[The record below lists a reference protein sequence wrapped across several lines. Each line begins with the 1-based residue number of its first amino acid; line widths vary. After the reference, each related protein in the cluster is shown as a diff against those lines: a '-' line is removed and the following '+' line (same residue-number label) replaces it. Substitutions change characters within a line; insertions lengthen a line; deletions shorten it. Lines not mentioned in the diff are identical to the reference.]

1 MIFKNNK
8 NYFNIKDKNFLNSV
22 EQVQKTFLPLSMYKK
37 NTQSFVQTTFIDAL
51 EQLTDLKEISSF
63 KEAGVVLSVGDGIMH
78 VLGLE
83 DVEVGELVYVQ
94 SLKGLALNLENK
106 MVGVVLFGNDRLVGE
121 GDYVFR
127 TNSVVNIPI
136 GEEYLGRIID
146 SLGNFIDGLE
156 TIKMNTYGFV
166 DIKAPGIIARQ
177 SIKQPFY
184 TGIKAID
191 SMIPIGCGQRELIIG
206 DRQTGKTAIAIDAI
220 LNQKQYHDCND
231 AQRVYCIYAAI
242 GQKRSTVVQIS
253 ERLKEAKAFYY
264 TVIVAAT
271 ASEAAPL
278 QFLAPYTACTL
289 GEYFRDNG
297 KHAIVVYDDLSK
309 QAVAYRQM
317 SLLLRRP
324 PSREAYPGD
333 VFYLHSRLL
342 ERAAKLSSALLGGS
356 LTALPIIET
365 QENDLSAY
373 IPTNV
378 ISITDGQI
386 FLEKELFNKGILPA
400 INVGLSVSRIGSA
413 AQLIAMKQVAGNL
426 KIELAF
432 FREVE
437 AFLSFSGDLEATTLL
452 TINRGLRLVE
462 LLKQKQY
469 EPIPINIQIILIFAG
484 IRGWLDRISVWHVK
498 SFLNFLIK
506 FIKRPTTNIANFF
519 NPTIKMDEKVIDSLT
534 KIILS
539 AREEF
544 LLSINTLKK

>member
-1 MIFKNNK
+1 MIFEINK
-8 NYFNIKDKNFLNSV
+8 NYFSAKDKTLKNPVGF
-22 EQVQKTFLPLSMYKK
+22 VQKNIVSTKENKIQKGKILNNQTKKNSLPLSKYKK
-37 NTQSFVQTTFIDAL
+37 KTQSFVQKTFIDAL

-63 KEAGVVLSVGDGIMH
+63 KEAGVVLSVGDGIMN

-83 DVEVGELVYVQ
+83 NVEVGELVYVQ
-94 SLKGLALNLENK
+94 SLRGLALNLENK

-127 TNSVVNIPI
+127 TNSVVNIPV
-136 GEEYLGRIID
+136 GEGYLGRIID
-146 SLGNFIDGLE
+146 SLGNFVDGLE
-156 TIKMNTYGFV
+156 QVKMNEYGFV

-191 SMIPIGCGQRELIIG
+191 SMIPIGRGQRELIIG

-220 LNQKQYHDCND
+220 LNQKQYHDRQD
-231 AQRVYCIYAAI
+231 EERIYCIYAAI

-253 ERLKEAKAFYY
+253 ERLKEAKALYY

-278 QFLAPYTACTL
+278 QFLAPYTACTI

-342 ERAAKLSSALLGGS
+342 ERAAKLSSALFGGS

-413 AQLIAMKQVAGNL
+413 AQLAAMKQVSGNL

-437 AFLSFSGDLEATTLL
+437 AFLNFSGDLEATTLL
-452 TINRGLRLVE
+452 TLNRGLRLVE

-469 EPIPINIQIILIFAG
+469 EPIPINIQIILVFAG
-484 IRGWLDRISVWHVK
+484 IRG
-498 SFLNFLIK
+498 
-506 FIKRPTTNIANFF
+506 
-519 NPTIKMDEKVIDSLT
+519 
-534 KIILS
+534 
-539 AREEF
+539 
-544 LLSINTLKK
+544 